1 MSNFTKNLV
10 CFALLTLVFGF
21 FCNGFKADAQTD
33 DVTNYVKDYQTKIYD
48 SDSGLD
54 GTAANCIFS
63 SKSGLLWIGTY
74 TGLYRYDGTD
84 FQRIA
89 IGDTNM
95 PIKDIAESNNFEQS
109 ELWIGTNG
117 DGLWYYTDGIFTEL
131 NLELDNKGAQT
142 IDDVYVDSNGSI
154 WVGTKGGL
162 FRVDEDENSKQIT
175 KIKNL
180 ENLEVSD
187 IAEISSNKTIAVA
200 KSKGIYE
207 INGNT
212 AKEIDISGETET
224 YIPRCVSKSKN
235 GYYYVGTKG
244 DYILKLSLEGKVE
257 KVISGE
263 GLSSFNMISEID
275 EDSYWVCSDNGIGV
289 LCNDNLTN
297 TSLSLKDSVEG
308 VCSDYQG
315 SYWFAS
321 SRTGVMQLYPN
332 EFSNLSN
339 YWNLHEVVNTIQV
352 DGDKTYVGTDNG
364 LHCYVDSEA
373 VSDSLTE
380 ICSNMRIREI
390 YKASDMLCVATYGS
404 GVIIKCKND
413 KIIKINKDNS
423 DLTTDLIRAIW
434 QRNDGS
440 LLLATEEGVFVCSES
455 KNTSDDEA
463 LGYNVHYLTN
473 DGVLTSY
480 RILDV
485 KEDEYGTVYA
495 ATDGN
500 GLFVIKNGEVVN
512 NFTKTDGLYSDCVL
526 KVVLSKE
533 KQGVWLVM
541 SEGINYLETD
551 NTIQRV
557 IAVPTANTTD
567 MVITDDCKAVLLAA
581 NGLFQVKE
589 SDLLKESNVEYKQ
602 ATKKDG
608 IPVDFTANSWSVLE
622 DDILYICGTTGPTSI
637 DLNEEHSKNYD
648 VRIYIAGIYADN
660 KEVTVEDGEIL
671 IPANTHRFSIDVR
684 PINYV
689 YQNITL
695 GYMLENMDE
704 DETLID
710 GGSDKYISYTNISGG
725 KYIYHFRVMNSET
738 KENLIEMSLSI
749 KKEYNFFEEPGV
761 KLILVFLGVT
771 ILIVLVILIIYLI
784 QKSVN
789 SQFKAQLEKEKNE
802 EIKRL
807 AYYDAAT
814 DVFNRNYY
822 ESLTKNLDTTKIY
835 AAISVSVNHMDYYK
849 KKYGVLYVDSMMR
862 QGAKVIKEVTAESD
876 LKIFRLS
883 ENVFFYWLT
892 SPVRLEEYIFDIK
905 TEFNKLS
912 NKNDIYSFAVGGV
925 YNEGETITQMLEK
938 CESMRTID
946 ENLAESKFVK
956 AKINVLN

>member
-1 MSNFTKNLV
+1 MNNIAKSLI
-10 CFALLTLVFGF
+10 CGALLIFVFGF
-21 FCNGFKADAQTD
+21 SVNGIKANAQTD
-33 DVTNYVKDYQTKIYD
+33 NITNYVKDYQTKIYD
-48 SDSGLD
+48 SDNGLD

-63 SKSGLLWIGTY
+63 SESGLLWIGTY

-89 IGDTNM
+89 INGTNM
-95 PIKDIAESNNFEQS
+95 PIKDIAESCNNEQT

-117 DGLWYYTDGIFTEL
+117 DGLWYYTEGVFTEL
-131 NLELDNKGAQT
+131 NLDSENKGAQT

-154 WVGTKGGL
+154 WVGTKSGL
-162 FRVDEDENSKQIT
+162 FRIDEDENSKQIT

-180 ENLEVSD
+180 EDLEVSD
-187 IAEISSNKTIAVA
+187 IAEISSNKTVAVA

-207 INGNT
+207 ISGNK
-212 AKEIDISGETET
+212 AKEIDISDETET
-224 YIPRCVSKSKN
+224 FIPRCVSKSKN

-244 DYILKLSLEGKVE
+244 DCILKLSLEGEIV
-257 KVISGE
+257 KVISGN

-275 EDSYWVCSDNGIGV
+275 EDSYWICSDNGIGV
-289 LCNDNLTN
+289 LKNDNLTN
-297 TSLSLKDSVEG
+297 TSLTLKDSVEG
-308 VCSDYQG
+308 VCTDYQG

-364 LHCYVDSEA
+364 MHCYVDSEA

-380 ICSNMRIREI
+380 VCSDLRIREI
-390 YKASDMLCVATYGS
+390 YKAKDMLCVATYGS
-404 GVIIKCKND
+404 GVIIKCSDD
-413 KIIKINKDNS
+413 KIIRINKENS
-423 DLTTDLIRAIW
+423 DLTTDLIRSIW
-434 QRNDGS
+434 QRSDGS
-440 LLLATEEGVFVCSES
+440 LLLATEEGVFVCEAD
-455 KNTSDDEA
+455 KTTSDEA
-463 LGYNVHYLTN
+463 LSYNVHYLTN

-485 KEDEYGTVYA
+485 KEDENGTVYA

-500 GLFVIKNGEVVN
+500 GLFVIKDGEVVN

-541 SEGINYLETD
+541 SEGINYLETN
-551 NTIQRV
+551 NTLQRV

-581 NGLFQVKE
+581 NGLFQVNE

-608 IPVDFTANSWSVLE
+608 IPIDFTANSWSVLE
-622 DDILYICGTTGPTSI
+622 DDILYICGTTGPTSV
-637 DLNEEHSKNYD
+637 DLNEEHSKNYE

-660 KEVTVEDGEIL
+660 KEVVVEDGEIS
-671 IPANTHRFSIDVR
+671 IPADTHRFSIDVR

-695 GYMLENMDE
+695 GYMLENMDQ

-710 GGSDKYISYTNISGG
+710 GGSDKFISYTNISGG

-738 KENLIEMSLSI
+738 KENLIEISLSV

-761 KLILVFLGVT
+761 KLILLFLGIT
-771 ILIVLVILIIYLI
+771 ALIALVILIIYLI
-784 QKSVN
+784 QSGANK
-789 SQFKAQLEKEKNE
+789 QYKAQLEKEKNE

-807 AYYDAAT
+807 AYYDTAT
-814 DVFNRNYY
+814 DTFNRNYY
-822 ESLTKNLDTTKIY
+822 ESIIQNLDTSKIF
-835 AAISVSVNHMDYYK
+835 AAISVSVNHMEYYK

-862 QGAKVIKEVTAESD
+862 QGAKVIKDITAEND
-876 LKIFRLS
+876 VKIFRLS
-883 ENVFFYWLT
+883 ENIFFYWLT

-905 TEFNKLS
+905 TEFNKLG
-912 NKNDIYSFAVGGV
+912 NKNDVYSFAVGGV

-938 CESMRTID
+938 CESMRTTD

>member
-1 MSNFTKNLV
+1 MNNITKSLI
-10 CFALLTLVFGF
+10 CGALLIFVFAF
-21 FCNGFKADAQTD
+21 SVNGIKANAQTD
-33 DVTNYVKDYQTKIYD
+33 NITNYVKDYLTKIYD
-48 SDSGLD
+48 SDNGLD

-63 SKSGLLWIGTY
+63 SESGLLWIGTY
-74 TGLYRYDGTD
+74 TGLYCYDGTD

-89 IGDTNM
+89 INGTNM
-95 PIKDIAESNNFEQS
+95 PIKDIAESCNNEQT

-117 DGLWYYTDGIFTEL
+117 DGLWYYTEGVFTEL
-131 NLELDNKGAQT
+131 NLDSENKGAQT

-162 FRVDEDENSKQIT
+162 FRIDEDENSKQIT

-180 ENLEVSD
+180 EDLEVSD
-187 IAEISSNKTIAVA
+187 IAEISSNKTVTVT

-212 AKEIDISGETET
+212 AKEIDISDKNET

-244 DYILKLSLEGKVE
+244 DYILKLSLEGEIV
-257 KVISGE
+257 KVIPGN

-289 LCNDNLTN
+289 LQGDNLTN
-297 TSLSLKDSVEG
+297 TSLTLKDSVEG
-308 VCSDYQG
+308 VCTDYQG

-364 LHCYVDSEA
+364 MHCYVDSEA

-380 ICSNMRIREI
+380 VCSDLRIREI
-390 YKASDMLCVATYGS
+390 YKAKDMLCVATYGS
-404 GVIIKCKND
+404 GVIIKSSDD
-413 KIIKINKDNS
+413 KIIGINKENS
-423 DLTTDLIRAIW
+423 NLTTDLIRSVW

-440 LLLATEEGVFVCSES
+440 LLLATEEGVFVCEAD
-455 KNTSDDEA
+455 KTTSDEA
-463 LGYNVHYLTN
+463 LSYNVHYLTN

-485 KEDEYGTVYA
+485 KEDENGTVYA

-500 GLFVIKNGEVVN
+500 GLFVIKDGEVVN

-551 NTIQRV
+551 NTLHRV

-589 SDLLKESNVEYKQ
+589 SDLLKESNVQYKQ

-608 IPVDFTANSWSVLE
+608 IPIDFTANSWSVLE
-622 DDILYICGTTGPTSI
+622 DDVLYICGTTGPTSV
-637 DLNEEHSKNYD
+637 DLNEEHSKNYE

-660 KEVTVEDGEIL
+660 KEVVVEDGEIS
-671 IPANTHRFSIDVR
+671 IPADTHRFSIDVR

-695 GYMLENMDE
+695 GYMLENMDQ

-710 GGSDKYISYTNISGG
+710 GGSDKFISYTNISGG

-738 KENLIEMSLSI
+738 KENLIEISLSI

-761 KLILVFLGVT
+761 KLILLFLGIT
-771 ILIVLVILIIYLI
+771 ALIALVILIIYLI
-784 QKSVN
+784 QSCANK
-789 SQFKAQLEKEKNE
+789 QYKAQLEKEKNE

-807 AYYDAAT
+807 AYYDTAT
-814 DVFNRNYY
+814 DTFNRNYY
-822 ESLTKNLDTTKIY
+822 ESIIQNLDTSKIF
-835 AAISVSVNHMDYYK
+835 AVISVSVNHMEYYK

-862 QGAKVIKEVTAESD
+862 QGAKVIKDVTAEND
-876 LKIFRLS
+876 VKIFRLS
-883 ENVFFYWLT
+883 ENIFFYWLT

-905 TEFNKLS
+905 TGFNKLG
-912 NKNDIYSFAVGGV
+912 NKNDVYSFAVGGV

-938 CESMRTID
+938 CESMRTTD

>member
-1 MSNFTKNLV
+1 MNNIAKSLI
-10 CFALLTLVFGF
+10 CGALLIFVFAF
-21 FCNGFKADAQTD
+21 SVNGIKANAQTD
-33 DVTNYVKDYQTKIYD
+33 NITNYVKDYQTKIYD
-48 SDSGLD
+48 SDNGLD

-63 SKSGLLWIGTY
+63 SESGLLWIGTY

-89 IGDTNM
+89 INGTNM
-95 PIKDIAESNNFEQS
+95 PIKDIAESCNNEQT

-117 DGLWYYTDGIFTEL
+117 DGLWYYTEGVFTEL
-131 NLELDNKGAQT
+131 NLDSENKGAQT

-162 FRVDEDENSKQIT
+162 FRIDEDENSKQIT

-180 ENLEVSD
+180 EDLEVSD
-187 IAEISSNKTIAVA
+187 IAEISSNKTVTVT

-212 AKEIDISGETET
+212 AKEIDISDKNET

-244 DYILKLSLEGKVE
+244 DYILKLSLEGEIV
-257 KVISGE
+257 KVIPGN

-289 LCNDNLTN
+289 LQGDNLTN
-297 TSLSLKDSVEG
+297 TSLTLKDSVEG
-308 VCSDYQG
+308 VCTDYQG

-364 LHCYVDSEA
+364 MHCYVDSEA

-380 ICSNMRIREI
+380 VCSDLRIREI
-390 YKASDMLCVATYGS
+390 YKAKDMLCVATYGS
-404 GVIIKCKND
+404 GVIIKSSDD
-413 KIIKINKDNS
+413 KIIGINKENS
-423 DLTTDLIRAIW
+423 NLTTDLIRSVW

-440 LLLATEEGVFVCSES
+440 LLLATEEGVFVCEAD
-455 KNTSDDEA
+455 KTTSDEA
-463 LGYNVHYLTN
+463 LSYNVHYLTN

-485 KEDEYGTVYA
+485 KEDENGTVYA

-500 GLFVIKNGEVVN
+500 GLFVIKDGEVVN

-551 NTIQRV
+551 NTLHRV

-567 MVITDDCKAVLLAA
+567 MVITDDCKAILLAA

-608 IPVDFTANSWSVLE
+608 IPIDFTANSWSVLE
-622 DDILYICGTTGPTSI
+622 DDVLYICGTTGPTSV
-637 DLNEEHSKNYD
+637 DLNEEHSKNYE

-660 KEVTVEDGEIL
+660 KEVVVEDGEIS
-671 IPANTHRFSIDVR
+671 IPADTHRFSIDVR

-695 GYMLENMDE
+695 GYMLENMDQ

-710 GGSDKYISYTNISGG
+710 GGSDKFISYTNISGG

-738 KENLIEMSLSI
+738 KENLIEISLSI

-761 KLILVFLGVT
+761 KLILLFLGIT
-771 ILIVLVILIIYLI
+771 ALIALVILIIYLI
-784 QKSVN
+784 QSCANK
-789 SQFKAQLEKEKNE
+789 QYKAQLEKEKTKKLKDLLTMIRQQIRLT
-802 EIKRL
+802 EI
-807 AYYDAAT
+807 T
-814 DVFNRNYY
+814 
-822 ESLTKNLDTTKIY
+822 
-835 AAISVSVNHMDYYK
+835 M
-849 KKYGVLYVDSMMR
+849 
-862 QGAKVIKEVTAESD
+862 KV
-876 LKIFRLS
+876 
-883 ENVFFYWLT
+883 
-892 SPVRLEEYIFDIK
+892 
-905 TEFNKLS
+905 
-912 NKNDIYSFAVGGV
+912 
-925 YNEGETITQMLEK
+925 
-938 CESMRTID
+938 
-946 ENLAESKFVK
+946 
-956 AKINVLN
+956 

>member
-1 MSNFTKNLV
+1 MNNIAKSLI
-10 CFALLTLVFGF
+10 CGALLIFVFGF
-21 FCNGFKADAQTD
+21 SVNGIKANAQTD
-33 DVTNYVKDYQTKIYD
+33 NITNYVKDYQTKIYD
-48 SDSGLD
+48 SDNGLD

-63 SKSGLLWIGTY
+63 SESGLLWIGTY

-89 IGDTNM
+89 INGTNM
-95 PIKDIAESNNFEQS
+95 PIKDIAESCNNEQT

-117 DGLWYYTDGIFTEL
+117 DGLWYYSEGVFTEL
-131 NLELDNKGAQT
+131 NLDSENKGAQT

-162 FRVDEDENSKQIT
+162 FRIDEDENSKQIT

-180 ENLEVSD
+180 EDLEVSD
-187 IAEISSNKTIAVA
+187 IAEISSNKTVAVA

-207 INGNT
+207 ISGNK
-212 AKEIDISGETET
+212 AKEIDISDETET
-224 YIPRCVSKSKN
+224 FIPRCVSKSKN

-244 DYILKLSLEGKVE
+244 DCILKLSLEGEIV
-257 KVISGE
+257 KVISGN

-275 EDSYWVCSDNGIGV
+275 EDSYWICSDNGIGV
-289 LCNDNLTN
+289 LKNDNLTN
-297 TSLSLKDSVEG
+297 TSLTLKDSVEG
-308 VCSDYQG
+308 VCTDYQG

-364 LHCYVDSEA
+364 MHCYVDSEA

-380 ICSNMRIREI
+380 VCSDLRIREI
-390 YKASDMLCVATYGS
+390 YKAKDMLCVATYGS
-404 GVIIKCKND
+404 GVIIKCSDD
-413 KIIKINKDNS
+413 KIIRINKENS
-423 DLTTDLIRAIW
+423 DLTTDLIRSIW
-434 QRNDGS
+434 QRSDGS
-440 LLLATEEGVFVCSES
+440 LLLATEEGVFVCEAD
-455 KNTSDDEA
+455 KTTSDEA
-463 LGYNVHYLTN
+463 LSYNVHYLTN

-485 KEDEYGTVYA
+485 KEDENGTVYA

-500 GLFVIKNGEVVN
+500 GLFVIKDGEVVN

-551 NTIQRV
+551 NTLQRV

-581 NGLFQVKE
+581 NGLFQVNE

-608 IPVDFTANSWSVLE
+608 IPIDFTANSWSVLE
-622 DDILYICGTTGPTSI
+622 DDILYICGTTGPTSV
-637 DLNEEHSKNYD
+637 DLNEEHSKNYE

-660 KEVTVEDGEIL
+660 KEVVVEDGEIL
-671 IPANTHRFSIDVR
+671 IPADTHRFSIDVR

-695 GYMLENMDE
+695 GYMLENMDQ

-710 GGSDKYISYTNISGG
+710 GGSDKFISYTNISGG

-738 KENLIEMSLSI
+738 KENLIEISLSV

-761 KLILVFLGVT
+761 KLILLFLGIT
-771 ILIVLVILIIYLI
+771 ALIALVILIIYLI
-784 QKSVN
+784 QSGANK
-789 SQFKAQLEKEKNE
+789 QYKAQLEKEKNE

-807 AYYDAAT
+807 AYYDTAT
-814 DVFNRNYY
+814 DTFNRNYY
-822 ESLTKNLDTTKIY
+822 ESIIQNLDTSKIF
-835 AAISVSVNHMDYYK
+835 AAISVSVNHMEYYK

-862 QGAKVIKEVTAESD
+862 QGAKVIKDITAEND
-876 LKIFRLS
+876 VKIFRLS
-883 ENVFFYWLT
+883 ENIFFYWLT

-905 TEFNKLS
+905 TEFNKLG
-912 NKNDIYSFAVGGV
+912 NKNDVYSFAVGGV

-938 CESMRTID
+938 CESMRTTD

>member
-1 MSNFTKNLV
+1 MNNIAKSLI
-10 CFALLTLVFGF
+10 CGALLIFVFGF
-21 FCNGFKADAQTD
+21 SVNGIKANAQTD
-33 DVTNYVKDYQTKIYD
+33 NITNYVKDYQTKIYD
-48 SDSGLD
+48 SDNGLD

-63 SKSGLLWIGTY
+63 SESGLLWIGTY

-89 IGDTNM
+89 INGINM
-95 PIKDIAESNNFEQS
+95 PIKDIAESCNNEQT

-117 DGLWYYTDGIFTEL
+117 DGLWYYSEGVFTEL
-131 NLELDNKGAQT
+131 NLDSENKGAQT

-162 FRVDEDENSKQIT
+162 FRIDEDENSKQIT

-180 ENLEVSD
+180 EDLEVSD
-187 IAEISSNKTIAVA
+187 IAEISSNKTVAVA

-207 INGNT
+207 ISGNK
-212 AKEIDISGETET
+212 AKEIDISDETET
-224 YIPRCVSKSKN
+224 FIPRCVSKSKN

-244 DYILKLSLEGKVE
+244 DCILKLSLEGEIV
-257 KVISGE
+257 KVISGN

-275 EDSYWVCSDNGIGV
+275 EDSYWICSDNGIGV
-289 LCNDNLTN
+289 LKNDNLTN
-297 TSLSLKDSVEG
+297 TSLTLKDSVEG
-308 VCSDYQG
+308 VCTDYQG

-364 LHCYVDSEA
+364 MHCYVDSEA

-380 ICSNMRIREI
+380 VCSDLRIREI
-390 YKASDMLCVATYGS
+390 YKAKDMLCVATYGS
-404 GVIIKCKND
+404 GVIIKCSDD
-413 KIIKINKDNS
+413 KIIRINKENS
-423 DLTTDLIRAIW
+423 DLTTDLIRSIW
-434 QRNDGS
+434 QRSDGS
-440 LLLATEEGVFVCSES
+440 LLLATEEGVFVCEAD
-455 KNTSDDEA
+455 KTTSDEA
-463 LGYNVHYLTN
+463 LSYNVHYLTN

-485 KEDEYGTVYA
+485 KEDENGTVYA

-500 GLFVIKNGEVVN
+500 GLFVIKDSEVVN

-551 NTIQRV
+551 NTLQRV

-581 NGLFQVKE
+581 NGLFQVNE

-622 DDILYICGTTGPTSI
+622 DDILYICGTTGPTSV
-637 DLNEEHSKNYD
+637 DLNEEHSKNYE

-660 KEVTVEDGEIL
+660 KEVVVEDGEIS
-671 IPANTHRFSIDVR
+671 IPADTHRFSIDVR

-695 GYMLENMDE
+695 GYMLENMDQ

-710 GGSDKYISYTNISGG
+710 GGSDKFISYTNISGG

-738 KENLIEMSLSI
+738 KENLIEISLSV

-761 KLILVFLGVT
+761 KLILLFLGIT
-771 ILIVLVILIIYLI
+771 ALIALVILIIYLI
-784 QKSVN
+784 QSGANK
-789 SQFKAQLEKEKNE
+789 QYKAQLEKEKNE

-807 AYYDAAT
+807 AYYDTAT
-814 DVFNRNYY
+814 DTFNRNYY
-822 ESLTKNLDTTKIY
+822 ESIIQNLDTSKIF
-835 AAISVSVNHMDYYK
+835 AAISVSVNHMEYYK

-862 QGAKVIKEVTAESD
+862 QGAKVIKDITAEND
-876 LKIFRLS
+876 VKIFRLS
-883 ENVFFYWLT
+883 ENIFFYWLT

-905 TEFNKLS
+905 TEFNKHG
-912 NKNDIYSFAVGGV
+912 NKNDVYSFAVGGV
-925 YNEGETITQMLEK
+925 YNEGEAITQMLEK
-938 CESMRTID
+938 CESMRTTD

>member
-1 MSNFTKNLV
+1 MNNIAKSLI
-10 CFALLTLVFGF
+10 CGALLIFVFGF
-21 FCNGFKADAQTD
+21 SVNGIKANAQTD
-33 DVTNYVKDYQTKIYD
+33 NITNYVKDYQTKIYD
-48 SDSGLD
+48 SDNGLD

-63 SKSGLLWIGTY
+63 SESGLLWIGTY

-89 IGDTNM
+89 INGTNM
-95 PIKDIAESNNFEQS
+95 PIKDIAESCNNEQT

-117 DGLWYYTDGIFTEL
+117 DGLWYYSEGVFTEL
-131 NLELDNKGAQT
+131 NLDSENKGAQT

-162 FRVDEDENSKQIT
+162 FRIDEDENSKQIT

-180 ENLEVSD
+180 EDLEVSD
-187 IAEISSNKTIAVA
+187 IAEISSNKTVAVA

-207 INGNT
+207 ISGNK
-212 AKEIDISGETET
+212 AKEIDISDETET
-224 YIPRCVSKSKN
+224 FIPRCVSKSKN

-244 DYILKLSLEGKVE
+244 DCILKLSLEGEIV
-257 KVISGE
+257 KVISGN

-275 EDSYWVCSDNGIGV
+275 EDSYWICSDNGIGV
-289 LCNDNLTN
+289 LKNDNLTN
-297 TSLSLKDSVEG
+297 TSLTLKDSVEG
-308 VCSDYQG
+308 VCTDYQG

-364 LHCYVDSEA
+364 MHCYVDSEA

-380 ICSNMRIREI
+380 VCSDLRIREI
-390 YKASDMLCVATYGS
+390 YKAKDMLCVATYGS
-404 GVIIKCKND
+404 GVIIKCSDD
-413 KIIKINKDNS
+413 KIIRINKENS
-423 DLTTDLIRAIW
+423 DLTTDLIRSIW
-434 QRNDGS
+434 QRSDGS
-440 LLLATEEGVFVCSES
+440 LLLATEEGVFVCEAD
-455 KNTSDDEA
+455 KTTSDEA
-463 LGYNVHYLTN
+463 LSYNVHYLTN

-485 KEDEYGTVYA
+485 KEDENGTVYA

-500 GLFVIKNGEVVN
+500 GLFVIKDGEVVN

-541 SEGINYLETD
+541 SEGINYLETN
-551 NTIQRV
+551 NTLQRV

-581 NGLFQVKE
+581 NGLFQVNE

-608 IPVDFTANSWSVLE
+608 IPIDFTANSWSVLE
-622 DDILYICGTTGPTSI
+622 DDILYICGTTGPTSV
-637 DLNEEHSKNYD
+637 DLNEEHSKNYE

-660 KEVTVEDGEIL
+660 KEVVVEDGEIS
-671 IPANTHRFSIDVR
+671 IPADTHRFSIDVR

-695 GYMLENMDE
+695 GYMLENMDQ

-710 GGSDKYISYTNISGG
+710 GGSDKFISYTNISGG

-738 KENLIEMSLSI
+738 KENLIEISLSV

-761 KLILVFLGVT
+761 KLILLFLGIT
-771 ILIVLVILIIYLI
+771 TLIALVILIIYLI
-784 QKSVN
+784 QSGANK
-789 SQFKAQLEKEKNE
+789 QYKAQLEKEKNE

-807 AYYDAAT
+807 AYYDTAT
-814 DVFNRNYY
+814 DTFNRNYY
-822 ESLTKNLDTTKIY
+822 ESIIQNLDTSKIF
-835 AAISVSVNHMDYYK
+835 AAISVSVNHMEYYK

-862 QGAKVIKEVTAESD
+862 QGAKVIKDITAEND
-876 LKIFRLS
+876 VKIFRLS
-883 ENVFFYWLT
+883 ENIFFYWLT

-905 TEFNKLS
+905 TEFNKLG
-912 NKNDIYSFAVGGV
+912 NKNDVYSFAVGGV
-925 YNEGETITQMLEK
+925 YNESETITQMLEK
-938 CESMRTID
+938 CESMRTTD

>member
-1 MSNFTKNLV
+1 MNNIAKSLI
-10 CFALLTLVFGF
+10 CGALLIFVFGF
-21 FCNGFKADAQTD
+21 SVNGIKANAQTD
-33 DVTNYVKDYQTKIYD
+33 NITNYVKDYQTKIYD
-48 SDSGLD
+48 SDNGLD

-63 SKSGLLWIGTY
+63 SESGLLWIGTY

-89 IGDTNM
+89 INGTNM
-95 PIKDIAESNNFEQS
+95 PIKDIAESCNNEQT

-117 DGLWYYTDGIFTEL
+117 DGLWYYSEGVFTEL
-131 NLELDNKGAQT
+131 NLDSENKGAQT

-162 FRVDEDENSKQIT
+162 FRIDEDENSKQIT

-180 ENLEVSD
+180 EDLEVSD
-187 IAEISSNKTIAVA
+187 IAEISSNKTVAVA

-207 INGNT
+207 ISGNK
-212 AKEIDISGETET
+212 AKEIDISDETET
-224 YIPRCVSKSKN
+224 FIPRCVSKSKN

-244 DYILKLSLEGKVE
+244 DCILKLSLEGEIV
-257 KVISGE
+257 KVISGN

-275 EDSYWVCSDNGIGV
+275 EDSYWICSDNGIGV
-289 LCNDNLTN
+289 LKNDNLTN
-297 TSLSLKDSVEG
+297 TSLTLKDSVEG
-308 VCSDYQG
+308 VCTDYQG

-364 LHCYVDSEA
+364 MHCYVDSEA

-380 ICSNMRIREI
+380 VCSDLRIREI
-390 YKASDMLCVATYGS
+390 YKAKDMLCVATYGS
-404 GVIIKCKND
+404 GVIIKCSDD
-413 KIIKINKDNS
+413 KIIRINKENS
-423 DLTTDLIRAIW
+423 DLTTDLIRSIW
-434 QRNDGS
+434 QRSDGS
-440 LLLATEEGVFVCSES
+440 LLLATEEGVFVCEAD
-455 KNTSDDEA
+455 KTTSDEA
-463 LGYNVHYLTN
+463 LSYNVHYLTN

-485 KEDEYGTVYA
+485 KEDENGTVYA

-500 GLFVIKNGEVVN
+500 GLFVIKDGEVVN

-541 SEGINYLETD
+541 SEGINYLETN
-551 NTIQRV
+551 NTLQRV

-581 NGLFQVKE
+581 NGLFQVNE

-608 IPVDFTANSWSVLE
+608 IPIDFTANSWSVLE
-622 DDILYICGTTGPTSI
+622 DDILYICGTTGPTSV
-637 DLNEEHSKNYD
+637 DLNEEHSKNYE

-660 KEVTVEDGEIL
+660 KEVVVEDGEIS
-671 IPANTHRFSIDVR
+671 IPADTHRFSIDVR

-689 YQNITL
+689 YQNVTL
-695 GYMLENMDE
+695 GYMLENMDQ

-710 GGSDKYISYTNISGG
+710 GGSDKFISYTNISGG

-738 KENLIEMSLSI
+738 KENLIEISLSV

-761 KLILVFLGVT
+761 KLILLFLGIT
-771 ILIVLVILIIYLI
+771 ALIALVILIIYLI
-784 QKSVN
+784 QSGANK
-789 SQFKAQLEKEKNE
+789 QYKAQLEKEKNE
-802 EIKRL
+802 EINRL
-807 AYYDAAT
+807 AYYDTAT
-814 DVFNRNYY
+814 DTFNRNYY
-822 ESLTKNLDTTKIY
+822 ESIIQNLDTSKIF
-835 AAISVSVNHMDYYK
+835 AAISVSVNHMEYYK

-862 QGAKVIKEVTAESD
+862 QGAKVIKDITAEND
-876 LKIFRLS
+876 VKIFRLS
-883 ENVFFYWLT
+883 ENIFFYWLT

-905 TEFNKLS
+905 TEFNKLG
-912 NKNDIYSFAVGGV
+912 NKNDVYSFAVGGV

-938 CESMRTID
+938 CESMRTTD

>member
-1 MSNFTKNLV
+1 MNNIAKSLI
-10 CFALLTLVFGF
+10 CGALLIFVFGF
-21 FCNGFKADAQTD
+21 SVNGIKANAQTD
-33 DVTNYVKDYQTKIYD
+33 NITNYVKDYQTKIYD
-48 SDSGLD
+48 SDNGLD

-63 SKSGLLWIGTY
+63 SESGLLWIGTY

-89 IGDTNM
+89 INGTNM
-95 PIKDIAESNNFEQS
+95 PIKDIAESCNNEQT

-117 DGLWYYTDGIFTEL
+117 DGLWYYTEGVFTEL
-131 NLELDNKGAQT
+131 NLDSENKGAQT

-154 WVGTKGGL
+154 WVGTKSGL
-162 FRVDEDENSKQIT
+162 FRIDEDENSKQIT

-180 ENLEVSD
+180 EDLEVSD
-187 IAEISSNKTIAVA
+187 IAEISSNKTVAVA

-207 INGNT
+207 ISGNK
-212 AKEIDISGETET
+212 AKEIDISDETET

-244 DYILKLSLEGKVE
+244 DCILKLSLEGEIV

-289 LCNDNLTN
+289 LKNDNLTN
-297 TSLSLKDSVEG
+297 TSLTLKDSVEG
-308 VCSDYQG
+308 VCTDYQG

-364 LHCYVDSEA
+364 MHCYVDSEA

-380 ICSNMRIREI
+380 VCSNLRIREI
-390 YKASDMLCVATYGS
+390 YKAKDMLCVATYGS
-404 GVIIKCKND
+404 GVIIKCSDD
-413 KIIKINKDNS
+413 KIIRINKENS
-423 DLTTDLIRAIW
+423 DLTTDLIRSIW
-434 QRNDGS
+434 QRSDGS
-440 LLLATEEGVFVCSES
+440 LLLATEEGVFVCEAD
-455 KNTSDDEA
+455 KTTSDEA
-463 LGYNVHYLTN
+463 LSYNVHYLTN

-485 KEDEYGTVYA
+485 KEDENGTVYA

-500 GLFVIKNGEVVN
+500 GLFVIKDSEVVN

-551 NTIQRV
+551 NTLQRV

-581 NGLFQVKE
+581 NGLFQVNE

-622 DDILYICGTTGPTSI
+622 DDILYICGTTGPTSV
-637 DLNEEHSKNYD
+637 DLNEEHSKNYE

-660 KEVTVEDGEIL
+660 KEVAVEDGEIS
-671 IPANTHRFSIDVR
+671 IPADTHRFSIDVR

-695 GYMLENMDE
+695 GYMLENMDQ

-710 GGSDKYISYTNISGG
+710 GGSDKFISYTNISGG

-738 KENLIEMSLSI
+738 KENLIEISLSI

-761 KLILVFLGVT
+761 KLILLFLGIT
-771 ILIVLVILIIYLI
+771 ALIALVILIIYLI
-784 QKSVN
+784 QSGANK
-789 SQFKAQLEKEKNE
+789 QYKAQLEKEKNE

-807 AYYDAAT
+807 AYYDTAT
-814 DVFNRNYY
+814 DTFNRNYY
-822 ESLTKNLDTTKIY
+822 ESIIQSLDTSKISV
-835 AAISVSVNHMDYYK
+835 AISVSVNHMEYYK

-862 QGAKVIKEVTAESD
+862 QGAKVIKDITAEND
-876 LKIFRLS
+876 VKIFRLS
-883 ENVFFYWLT
+883 ENIFFYWLT

-905 TEFNKLS
+905 TEFNKHG

-938 CESMRTID
+938 CESMRTTD

>member
-1 MSNFTKNLV
+1 MNNIAKSLI
-10 CFALLTLVFGF
+10 CGALLIFVFGF
-21 FCNGFKADAQTD
+21 SVNGIKANAQTD
-33 DVTNYVKDYQTKIYD
+33 NITNYVKDYQTKIYD
-48 SDSGLD
+48 SDNGLD

-63 SKSGLLWIGTY
+63 SESGLLWIGTY
-74 TGLYRYDGTD
+74 TGLYCYDGTN

-89 IGDTNM
+89 INGTNM
-95 PIKDIAESNNFEQS
+95 PIKDIAESCNNEQT

-117 DGLWYYTDGIFTEL
+117 DGLWYYTEGVFTEL
-131 NLELDNKGAQT
+131 NLDSENKGAQT

-154 WVGTKGGL
+154 WVGTKSGL
-162 FRVDEDENSKQIT
+162 FRIDEDENSKQIT

-180 ENLEVSD
+180 EDLEVSD
-187 IAEISSNKTIAVA
+187 IAEISSNKTVAVA

-207 INGNT
+207 ISGNK
-212 AKEIDISGETET
+212 AKEIDISDETET
-224 YIPRCVSKSKN
+224 FIPRCVSKSKN

-244 DYILKLSLEGKVE
+244 DCILKLSLEGEIV
-257 KVISGE
+257 KVISGN

-275 EDSYWVCSDNGIGV
+275 EDSYWICSDNGIGV
-289 LCNDNLTN
+289 LKNDNLTN
-297 TSLSLKDSVEG
+297 TSLTLKDSVEG
-308 VCSDYQG
+308 VCTDYQG

-321 SRTGVMQLYPN
+321 SRTGVMMLYPN

-364 LHCYVDSEA
+364 MHCYVDSEA

-380 ICSNMRIREI
+380 VCSDLRIREI
-390 YKASDMLCVATYGS
+390 YKAKDMLCVATYGS
-404 GVIIKCKND
+404 GVIIKCSDD
-413 KIIKINKDNS
+413 KIIRINKENS
-423 DLTTDLIRAIW
+423 DLTTDLIRSIW
-434 QRNDGS
+434 QRSDGS
-440 LLLATEEGVFVCSES
+440 LLLATEEGVFVCEAD
-455 KNTSDDEA
+455 KTTSDEA
-463 LGYNVHYLTN
+463 LSYNVHYLTN

-485 KEDEYGTVYA
+485 KEDENGTVYA

-500 GLFVIKNGEVVN
+500 GLFVIKDGEVVN

-541 SEGINYLETD
+541 SEGINYLETN
-551 NTIQRV
+551 NTLQRV

-581 NGLFQVKE
+581 NGLFQVNE

-608 IPVDFTANSWSVLE
+608 IPIDFTANSWSVLE
-622 DDILYICGTTGPTSI
+622 DDILYICGTTGPTSV
-637 DLNEEHSKNYD
+637 DLNEEHSKNYE

-660 KEVTVEDGEIL
+660 KEVVVEDGEIS
-671 IPANTHRFSIDVR
+671 IPADTHRFSIDVR

-695 GYMLENMDE
+695 GYMLENMDQ

-710 GGSDKYISYTNISGG
+710 GGSDKFISYTNISGG

-738 KENLIEMSLSI
+738 KENLIEISLSV

-761 KLILVFLGVT
+761 KLILLFLGIT
-771 ILIVLVILIIYLI
+771 ALIALVILIIYLI
-784 QKSVN
+784 QSGANK
-789 SQFKAQLEKEKNE
+789 QYKAQLEKEKNE

-807 AYYDAAT
+807 AYYDTAT
-814 DVFNRNYY
+814 DTFNRNYY
-822 ESLTKNLDTTKIY
+822 ESIIQNLDTSKIF
-835 AAISVSVNHMDYYK
+835 AAISVSVNHMEYYK

-862 QGAKVIKEVTAESD
+862 QGAKVIKDITAEND
-876 LKIFRLS
+876 VKIFRLS
-883 ENVFFYWLT
+883 ENIFFYWLT

-905 TEFNKLS
+905 TEFNKLG
-912 NKNDIYSFAVGGV
+912 NKNDVYSFAVGGV

-938 CESMRTID
+938 CESMRTTD

>member
-1 MSNFTKNLV
+1 MNNIAKSLI
-10 CFALLTLVFGF
+10 CGALLIFVFGF
-21 FCNGFKADAQTD
+21 SVNGIKANAQTD
-33 DVTNYVKDYQTKIYD
+33 NITNYVKDYQTKIYD
-48 SDSGLD
+48 SDNGLD

-63 SKSGLLWIGTY
+63 SESGLLWIGTY

-89 IGDTNM
+89 INGTNM
-95 PIKDIAESNNFEQS
+95 PIKDIAESCNNEQT

-117 DGLWYYTDGIFTEL
+117 DGLWYYSEGVFTEL
-131 NLELDNKGAQT
+131 NLDSENKGAQT

-162 FRVDEDENSKQIT
+162 FRIDEDENSKQIT

-180 ENLEVSD
+180 EDLEVSD
-187 IAEISSNKTIAVA
+187 IAEISSNKTVAVA

-207 INGNT
+207 ISGNK
-212 AKEIDISGETET
+212 AKEIDISDETET
-224 YIPRCVSKSKN
+224 FIPRCVSKSKN

-244 DYILKLSLEGKVE
+244 DCILKLSLEGEIV
-257 KVISGE
+257 KVISGN

-275 EDSYWVCSDNGIGV
+275 EDSYWICSDNGIGV
-289 LCNDNLTN
+289 LKNDNLTN
-297 TSLSLKDSVEG
+297 TSLTLKDSVEG
-308 VCSDYQG
+308 VCTDYQG

-364 LHCYVDSEA
+364 MHCYVDSEA

-380 ICSNMRIREI
+380 VCSDLRIREI
-390 YKASDMLCVATYGS
+390 YKAKDMLCVATYGS
-404 GVIIKCKND
+404 GAIIKCSDD
-413 KIIKINKDNS
+413 KIIRINKENS
-423 DLTTDLIRAIW
+423 DLTTDLIRSIW
-434 QRNDGS
+434 QRSDGS
-440 LLLATEEGVFVCSES
+440 LLLATEEGVFVCEAD
-455 KNTSDDEA
+455 KTTSDEA
-463 LGYNVHYLTN
+463 LSYNVHYLTN

-485 KEDEYGTVYA
+485 KEDENGTVYA

-500 GLFVIKNGEVVN
+500 GLFVIKDGEVVN

-541 SEGINYLETD
+541 SEGINYLETN
-551 NTIQRV
+551 NTLQRV

-581 NGLFQVKE
+581 NGLFQVNE

-608 IPVDFTANSWSVLE
+608 IPIDFTANSWSVLE
-622 DDILYICGTTGPTSI
+622 DDILYICGTTGPTSV
-637 DLNEEHSKNYD
+637 DLNEEHSKNYE

-660 KEVTVEDGEIL
+660 KEVVVEDGEIS
-671 IPANTHRFSIDVR
+671 IPADTHRFSIDVR

-695 GYMLENMDE
+695 GYMLENMDQ

-710 GGSDKYISYTNISGG
+710 GGSDKFISYTNISGG

-738 KENLIEMSLSI
+738 KENLIEISLSV

-761 KLILVFLGVT
+761 KLILLFLGIT
-771 ILIVLVILIIYLI
+771 ALIALVILIIYLI
-784 QKSVN
+784 QSGANK
-789 SQFKAQLEKEKNE
+789 QYKAQLEKEKNE

-807 AYYDAAT
+807 AYYDTAT
-814 DVFNRNYY
+814 DTFNRNYY
-822 ESLTKNLDTTKIY
+822 ESIIQNLDTSKIF
-835 AAISVSVNHMDYYK
+835 AAISVSVNHMEYYK

-862 QGAKVIKEVTAESD
+862 QGAKVIKDITAEND
-876 LKIFRLS
+876 VKIFRLS
-883 ENVFFYWLT
+883 ENIFFYWLT

-905 TEFNKLS
+905 TEFNKLG
-912 NKNDIYSFAVGGV
+912 NKNDVYSFAVGGV

-938 CESMRTID
+938 CESMRTTD

>member
-1 MSNFTKNLV
+1 MNNIAKSLI
-10 CFALLTLVFGF
+10 CGALLIFVFGF
-21 FCNGFKADAQTD
+21 SVNGIKANAQTD
-33 DVTNYVKDYQTKIYD
+33 NITNYVKDYQTKIYD
-48 SDSGLD
+48 SDNGLD

-63 SKSGLLWIGTY
+63 SESGLLWIGTY

-89 IGDTNM
+89 INGTNM
-95 PIKDIAESNNFEQS
+95 PIKDIAESCNNEQT

-117 DGLWYYTDGIFTEL
+117 DGLWYYSEGVFTEL
-131 NLELDNKGAQT
+131 NLDSENKGAQT

-162 FRVDEDENSKQIT
+162 FRIDEDENSKQIT

-180 ENLEVSD
+180 EDLEVSD
-187 IAEISSNKTIAVA
+187 IAEISSNKTVAVA

-207 INGNT
+207 ISGNK
-212 AKEIDISGETET
+212 AKEIDISDETET
-224 YIPRCVSKSKN
+224 FIPRCVSKSKN

-244 DYILKLSLEGKVE
+244 DCILKLSLEGEIV
-257 KVISGE
+257 KVISGN

-275 EDSYWVCSDNGIGV
+275 EDSYWICSDNGIGV
-289 LCNDNLTN
+289 LKNDNLTN
-297 TSLSLKDSVEG
+297 TSLTLKDSVEG
-308 VCSDYQG
+308 VCTDYQG

-364 LHCYVDSEA
+364 MHCYVDSEA

-380 ICSNMRIREI
+380 VCSDLRIREI
-390 YKASDMLCVATYGS
+390 YKAKDMLCVATYGS
-404 GVIIKCKND
+404 GVIIKCSDD
-413 KIIKINKDNS
+413 KIIRINKENS
-423 DLTTDLIRAIW
+423 DLTTDLIRSIW
-434 QRNDGS
+434 QRSDGS
-440 LLLATEEGVFVCSES
+440 LLLATEEGVFVCEAD
-455 KNTSDDEA
+455 KTTSDEA
-463 LGYNVHYLTN
+463 LSYNVHYLTN

-485 KEDEYGTVYA
+485 KEDENGTVYA

-500 GLFVIKNGEVVN
+500 GLFVIKDGEVVN

-551 NTIQRV
+551 NTLQRV

-581 NGLFQVKE
+581 NGLFQVNE

-608 IPVDFTANSWSVLE
+608 IPIDFTANSWSVLE
-622 DDILYICGTTGPTSI
+622 DDILYICGTTGPTSV
-637 DLNEEHSKNYD
+637 DLNEEHSKNYE

-660 KEVTVEDGEIL
+660 KEVVVEDGEIS
-671 IPANTHRFSIDVR
+671 IPADTHRFSIDVR

-695 GYMLENMDE
+695 GYMLENMDQ

-710 GGSDKYISYTNISGG
+710 GGSDKFISYTNISGG

-738 KENLIEMSLSI
+738 KENLIEISLSV

-761 KLILVFLGVT
+761 KLILLFLGIT
-771 ILIVLVILIIYLI
+771 ALIALVILIIYLI
-784 QKSVN
+784 QSGANK
-789 SQFKAQLEKEKNE
+789 QYKAQLEKEKNE

-807 AYYDAAT
+807 AYYDTAT
-814 DVFNRNYY
+814 DTFNRNYY
-822 ESLTKNLDTTKIY
+822 ESIIQNLDTSKIF
-835 AAISVSVNHMDYYK
+835 AAISVSVNHMEYYK

-862 QGAKVIKEVTAESD
+862 QGAKVIKDITAEND
-876 LKIFRLS
+876 VKIFRLS
-883 ENVFFYWLT
+883 ENIFFYWLT

-905 TEFNKLS
+905 TEFNKLG
-912 NKNDIYSFAVGGV
+912 NKNDVYSFAVGGV

-938 CESMRTID
+938 CESMRTTD

>member
-1 MSNFTKNLV
+1 MNNIAKSLI
-10 CFALLTLVFGF
+10 CGALLIFVFGF
-21 FCNGFKADAQTD
+21 SVNGIKANAQTD
-33 DVTNYVKDYQTKIYD
+33 NITNYVKDYQTKIYD
-48 SDSGLD
+48 SDNGLD

-63 SKSGLLWIGTY
+63 SESGLLWIGTY

-89 IGDTNM
+89 INGTNM
-95 PIKDIAESNNFEQS
+95 PIKDIAESCNNEQT

-117 DGLWYYTDGIFTEL
+117 DGLWYYSEGVFTEL
-131 NLELDNKGAQT
+131 NLDSENKGAQT

-162 FRVDEDENSKQIT
+162 FRIDEDENSKQIT

-180 ENLEVSD
+180 EDLEVSD
-187 IAEISSNKTIAVA
+187 IAEISSNKTVAVA

-207 INGNT
+207 ISGNK
-212 AKEIDISGETET
+212 AKEIDISDETET
-224 YIPRCVSKSKN
+224 FIPRCVSKSKN

-244 DYILKLSLEGKVE
+244 DCILKLSLEGEIVKI
-257 KVISGE
+257 ISGN

-275 EDSYWVCSDNGIGV
+275 EDSYWICSDNGIGV
-289 LCNDNLTN
+289 LKNDNLTN
-297 TSLSLKDSVEG
+297 TSLTLKDSVEG
-308 VCSDYQG
+308 VCTDYQG

-364 LHCYVDSEA
+364 MHCYVDSEA

-380 ICSNMRIREI
+380 VCSDLRIREI
-390 YKASDMLCVATYGS
+390 YKAKDMLCVATYGS
-404 GVIIKCKND
+404 GVIIKCSDD
-413 KIIKINKDNS
+413 KIIRINKENS
-423 DLTTDLIRAIW
+423 DLTTDLIRSIW
-434 QRNDGS
+434 QRSDGS
-440 LLLATEEGVFVCSES
+440 LLLATEEGVFVCEAD
-455 KNTSDDEA
+455 KTTSDEA
-463 LGYNVHYLTN
+463 LSYNVHYLTN

-485 KEDEYGTVYA
+485 KEDENGTVYA

-500 GLFVIKNGEVVN
+500 GLFVIKDGEVVN

-541 SEGINYLETD
+541 SEGINYLETN
-551 NTIQRV
+551 NTLQRV

-581 NGLFQVKE
+581 NGLFQVNE

-608 IPVDFTANSWSVLE
+608 IPIDFTANSWSVLE
-622 DDILYICGTTGPTSI
+622 DDILYICGTTGPTSV
-637 DLNEEHSKNYD
+637 DLNEEHSKNYE

-660 KEVTVEDGEIL
+660 KEVVVEDGEIS
-671 IPANTHRFSIDVR
+671 IPADTHRFSIDVR

-689 YQNITL
+689 YQNVTL
-695 GYMLENMDE
+695 GYMLENMDQ

-710 GGSDKYISYTNISGG
+710 GGSDKFISYTNISGG

-738 KENLIEMSLSI
+738 KENLIEISLSV

-761 KLILVFLGVT
+761 KLILLFLGIT
-771 ILIVLVILIIYLI
+771 ALIALVILIIYLI
-784 QKSVN
+784 QSGANK
-789 SQFKAQLEKEKNE
+789 QYKAQLEKEKNE

-807 AYYDAAT
+807 AYYDTAT
-814 DVFNRNYY
+814 DTFNRNYY
-822 ESLTKNLDTTKIY
+822 ESIIQNLDTSKIF
-835 AAISVSVNHMDYYK
+835 AAISVSVNHMEYYK

-862 QGAKVIKEVTAESD
+862 QGAKVIKDITAEND
-876 LKIFRLS
+876 VKIFRLS
-883 ENVFFYWLT
+883 ENIFFYWLT

-905 TEFNKLS
+905 TEFNKLG
-912 NKNDIYSFAVGGV
+912 NKNDVYSFAVGGV

-938 CESMRTID
+938 CESMRTTD

>member
-1 MSNFTKNLV
+1 MNNIAKSLI
-10 CFALLTLVFGF
+10 CGALLIFVFGF
-21 FCNGFKADAQTD
+21 SVNGIKANAQTD
-33 DVTNYVKDYQTKIYD
+33 NITNYVKDYQTKIYD
-48 SDSGLD
+48 SDNGLD

-63 SKSGLLWIGTY
+63 SESGLLWIGTY

-89 IGDTNM
+89 INGTNM
-95 PIKDIAESNNFEQS
+95 PIKDIAESCNNEQT

-117 DGLWYYTDGIFTEL
+117 DGLWYYTEGVFTEL
-131 NLELDNKGAQT
+131 NLDSENKGAQT
-142 IDDVYVDSNGSI
+142 IDDVCVDSNGSI
-154 WVGTKGGL
+154 WVGTKSGL
-162 FRVDEDENSKQIT
+162 FRIDEDENSKQIT

-180 ENLEVSD
+180 EDLEVSD
-187 IAEISSNKTIAVA
+187 IAEISSNKTVAVA

-207 INGNT
+207 ISGNK
-212 AKEIDISGETET
+212 AKEIDISDETET

-244 DYILKLSLEGKVE
+244 DCILKLSLEGEIV
-257 KVISGE
+257 KVISGD

-289 LCNDNLTN
+289 LKNDNLTN
-297 TSLSLKDSVEG
+297 TSLTLKDSVEG
-308 VCSDYQG
+308 VCTDYQG

-364 LHCYVDSEA
+364 MHCYVDSEA

-380 ICSNMRIREI
+380 VCSNLRIREI
-390 YKASDMLCVATYGS
+390 YKAKDMLCVATYGS
-404 GVIIKCKND
+404 GVIIKCSDD
-413 KIIKINKDNS
+413 KIIRINKENS
-423 DLTTDLIRAIW
+423 DLTTDLIRSIW
-434 QRNDGS
+434 QRSDGS
-440 LLLATEEGVFVCSES
+440 LLLATEEGVFVCEAD
-455 KNTSDDEA
+455 KTTSDEA
-463 LGYNVHYLTN
+463 LSYNVHNLTN

-485 KEDEYGTVYA
+485 KEDENGTVYA

-500 GLFVIKNGEVVN
+500 GLFVIKDSEVVN

-541 SEGINYLETD
+541 SEGINYLETN
-551 NTIQRV
+551 NTLQRV

-581 NGLFQVKE
+581 NGLFQVNE

-608 IPVDFTANSWSVLE
+608 IPIDFTANSWSVLE
-622 DDILYICGTTGPTSI
+622 DDILYICGTTGPTSV
-637 DLNEEHSKNYD
+637 DLNEEHSKNYE

-660 KEVTVEDGEIL
+660 KEVVVEDGEIS
-671 IPANTHRFSIDVR
+671 IPADTHRFSIDVR

-695 GYMLENMDE
+695 GYMLENMDQ

-710 GGSDKYISYTNISGG
+710 GGSDKFISYTNISGG

-738 KENLIEMSLSI
+738 KENLIEISLSV

-761 KLILVFLGVT
+761 KLILLFLGIT
-771 ILIVLVILIIYLI
+771 ALIALVILIIYLI
-784 QKSVN
+784 QSGANK
-789 SQFKAQLEKEKNE
+789 QYKAQLEKEKNE

-807 AYYDAAT
+807 AYYDTAT
-814 DVFNRNYY
+814 DTFNRNYY
-822 ESLTKNLDTTKIY
+822 ESIIQNLDTSKIF
-835 AAISVSVNHMDYYK
+835 AAISVSVNHMEYYK

-862 QGAKVIKEVTAESD
+862 QGAKVIKDITAEND
-876 LKIFRLS
+876 VKIFRLS
-883 ENVFFYWLT
+883 ENIFFYWLT

-905 TEFNKLS
+905 TEFNKLG
-912 NKNDIYSFAVGGV
+912 NKNDVYSFAVGGV

-938 CESMRTID
+938 CESMRTTD